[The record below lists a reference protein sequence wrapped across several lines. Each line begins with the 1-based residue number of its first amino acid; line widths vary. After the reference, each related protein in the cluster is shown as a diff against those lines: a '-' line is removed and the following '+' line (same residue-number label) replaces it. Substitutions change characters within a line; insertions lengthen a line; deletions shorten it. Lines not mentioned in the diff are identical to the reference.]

1 MSFILLKEKCDK
13 LGTDERCPVRRFPG
27 WALLW
32 GDFKR
37 CHSQCGSG
45 NCDVCSMVEI
55 TISVF
60 TTDGSLHRAAQ
71 SLLLCYKTCQILI
84 IV

>member
-37 CHSQCGSG
+37 YHSQCGSG
-45 NCDVCSMVEI
+45 NCAM
-55 TISVF
+55 SVQWW
-60 TTDGSLHRAAQ
+60 R
-71 SLLLCYKTCQILI
+71 
-84 IV
+84 

>member
-1 MSFILLKEKCDK
+1 MTTERNIAKQMFRSLSGGLMSFKLLKEKCDK

-45 NCDVCSMVEI
+45 NCAM
-55 TISVF
+55 SVQWW
-60 TTDGSLHRAAQ
+60 R
-71 SLLLCYKTCQILI
+71 
-84 IV
+84 

>member
-45 NCDVCSMVEI
+45 NCAMSVQWWRLQ
-55 TISVF
+55 SVF
-60 TTDGSLHRAAQ
+60 LQRTVLCTGLRKVYCCVTKRAK
-71 SLLLCYKTCQILI
+71 Y
-84 IV
+84 